1 MKRSR
6 SMGSMTRRNEDGNM
20 DKKSL
25 YDDYNEVLNDEEVLK
40 ALREAVKEYENG
52 EIVECYD
59 TLLMV
64 EAAIHCFIMDN

>member
-1 MKRSR
+1 MK
-6 SMGSMTRRNEDGNM
+6 D
-20 DKKSL
+20 L
-25 YDDYNEVLNDEEVLK
+25 YNNKTLELNDEEVLK

-59 TLLMV
+59 TLIMV